1 MYVYVHTYAAS
12 SFFRFRFNIQ
22 YCRTLLYFL
31 KPRIYSPNCL
41 QLAVCTV
48 SKFYFYAIFR
58 ERKMV
63 AFHLGIRIIFIV
75 FLLFHGK

>member
-41 QLAVCTV
+41 HNPYV

-63 AFHLGIRIIFIV
+63 AFHL
-75 FLLFHGK
+75 